1 MKWGWMILMVFGVM
15 LWAALTMADEPVA
28 LKNCRAEVD
37 RLEKKV
43 KSKEKDLSA
52 IEEKIKKQE
61 EKITKSHPIE
71 NKWGK
76 LIDATRDEIREL
88 KKKLE
93 DRHRKSGGQVGTGRN
108 TRIDRYAQ
116 KYLDGNDTVATALQ
130 KEIAEKLRQEKEL
143 LRKAE
148 KEVEEKLGV
157 LQDFVD
163 WRIELAV
170 LKTQTQ
176 PDDKKARQTLK
187 AGLSKQ
193 MAELARKR
201 KECQALAQNTPGTD
215 TGQPPSGNGVV
226 TFIGGMQ
233 IPTPK
238 SGMDL
243 PIEDESG
250 PNFEDSLA
258 YLPLLQISYND
269 PRTKAYYD
277 ALKTDFK
284 AVFGTKK
291 DEKMPPTESLF
302 SKSGAEYSALF
313 VDSKQAGWKNTPIRP
328 YYGTYLVFIECA
340 KQIQFR
346 FHVVQP
352 NARST
357 YGGVHIFGL
366 QPGRHPVRMVI
377 ATDDGQ
383 RFETHFALIVKHE
396 PEKRKFT
403 NFEMGP
409 DGKMV
414 DTGKTIVVDLN
425 YLKKTFRE
433 SWGNHMQYR
442 AEAQKKGD
450 KNLLRATLEM
460 GGQLVYSHVEKMKN
474 QPGCKTAD
482 VDPLLAKGGGAV
494 TLLISQFGAD
504 INDHG
509 PWQEMLRFAKLCKGV
524 GSRTAYDVLAAVV
537 QHASNIAPKA
547 RQDTLGYAYELLGEI
562 ALMQGRFEKA
572 LAHLNTGLEY
582 HKRVNPNYLTDK
594 GRAELPSLDQLKYM
608 LGKMTG

>member
-1 MKWGWMILMVFGVM
+1 MKWGWMILMVFGVT
-15 LWAALTMADEPVA
+15 LLATLTMADESVA
-28 LKNCRAEVD
+28 LKECLAVID
-37 RLEKKV
+37 RLN
-43 KSKEKDLSA
+43 KDIKNIDKNLTPLEEG
-52 IEEKIKKQE
+52 IRKQGEKIAKYQRFDDKYR
-61 EKITKSHPIE
+61 KP
-71 NKWGK
+71 
-76 LIDATRDEIREL
+76 IDAAHKEIREL
-88 KKKLE
+88 KKKLA
-93 DRHRKSGGQVGTGRN
+93 DRLRKGGGAVGTGQY
-108 TRIDRYAQ
+108 TS
-116 KYLDGNDTVATALQ
+116 LDKFSQTLMGGDKQATALQ
-130 KEIAEKLRQEKEL
+130 KEIEEKDGKKKDLI
-143 LRKAE
+143 RKAE
-148 KEVEEKLGV
+148 KVMEKEFPNETL
-157 LQDFVD
+157 LSLDDF
-163 WRIELAV
+163 RTELTA
-170 LKTQTQ
+170 LTERQRGHEAEKQSWNRRLASKK
-176 PDDKKARQTLK
+176 DDLV
-187 AGLSKQ
+187 
-193 MAELARKR
+193 RKR

-291 DEKMPPTESLF
+291 GEKMPPTASLF

-313 VDSKQAGWKNTPIRP
+313 VDSRQAGWKNTPIRP

-352 NARST
+352 SARST

-366 QPGRHPVRMVI
+366 QPGRHPVRMII

-396 PEKRKFT
+396 PDKRKFT
-403 NFEMGP
+403 DFEMGP
-409 DGKMV
+409 DGKMI
-414 DTGKTIVVDLN
+414 DTGKTIVFDLS
-425 YLKKTFRE
+425 YLKKAFRD
-433 SWGNHMQYR
+433 SWGNHMEAR

-450 KNLLRATLEM
+450 KISLRVTLEF
-460 GGQLVYSHVEKMKN
+460 GSQIVYSHVEKMKN
-474 QPGCKTAD
+474 QPGCETAD

-494 TLLISQFGAD
+494 TLLITQFGTD
-504 INDHG
+504 TNDNT

-524 GSRTAYDVLAAVV
+524 GSRTAYDVLAALV

-572 LAHLNTGLEY
+572 LVHLNTGLKY
-582 HKRVNPNYLTDK
+582 HKRANPNYLTDK
-594 GRAELPSLDQLKYM
+594 GRAELPSLDQLKRM
-608 LGKMTG
+608 LAKMAG

>member
-1 MKWGWMILMVFGVM
+1 MKWGWMMLMVFGVT

-43 KSKEKDLSA
+43 KSKEKDLSE

-61 EKITKSHPIE
+61 EKITKSQPIE

-76 LIDATRDEIREL
+76 LIDNIRNEIRGL
-88 KKKLE
+88 KKE
-93 DRHRKSGGQVGTGRN
+93 FDDRIIKAGGRIGTGRGTN
-108 TRIDRYAQ
+108 LDKFTQ
-116 KYLDGNDTVATALQ
+116 KLMGGDKRATALQ
-130 KEIAEKLRQEKEL
+130 EKIAEKLRQEKEL
-143 LRKAE
+143 IRKAQKEIE
-148 KEVEEKLGV
+148 KEFGV

-163 WRIELAV
+163 WRIELAA

-176 PDDKKARQTLK
+176 PADKKARQTLK
-187 AGLSKQ
+187 AQLASK
-193 MAELARKR
+193 MAELAGKR
-201 KECQALAQNTPGTD
+201 KECQLLAQNATGTD

-243 PIEDESG
+243 PIEDEGG

-258 YLPLLQISYND
+258 YLPLMQISYND

-291 DEKMPPTESLF
+291 DEKMPPTSSLF
-302 SKSGAEYSALF
+302 SKSGAEYSALYI
-313 VDSKQAGWKNTPIRP
+313 DSRQAGWKNTPIRP
-328 YYGTYLVFIECA
+328 YYGMYLVSIECA
-340 KQIQFR
+340 KQVQFR

-352 NARST
+352 KVHST

-366 QPGRHPVRMVI
+366 QPGRHSVRMVV
-377 ATDDGQ
+377 ATENGQ
-383 RFETHFALIVKHE
+383 RFETQFARIVKHE
-396 PEKRKFT
+396 PEKTTFT

-409 DGKMV
+409 DGKMIN
-414 DTGKTIVVDLN
+414 TGKTIVIDLN
-425 YLKKTFRE
+425 YLKKTFTE

-442 AEAQKKGD
+442 EEAQKKGD
-450 KNLLRATLEM
+450 KNSLRATLEM
-460 GGQLVYSHVEKMKN
+460 GSQLVYSHIEKMKN
-474 QPGCKTAD
+474 QPGCKTVD
-482 VDPLLAKGGGAV
+482 VDPLLVKGGGAV
-494 TLLISQFGAD
+494 TLLITKFGAD

-509 PWQEMLRFAKLCKGV
+509 PWQEMLAFAKLCKSV
-524 GSRTAYDVLAAVV
+524 ASRTAYDVLAAVV
-537 QHASNIAPKA
+537 QHASNIASKTH
-547 RQDTLGYAYELLGEI
+547 QDTLGYAYELLGEI
-562 ALMQGRFEKA
+562 ALMQWRFEKA
-572 LAHLNTGLEY
+572 LPHLNTGLEY

-594 GRAELPSLDQLKYM
+594 GRAELPSLDQLKRM
-608 LGKMTG
+608 LEKVTG

>member
-1 MKWGWMILMVFGVM
+1 MKWGWMVMILFGVVFS
-15 LWAALTMADEPVA
+15 AALTKADESVA
-28 LKNCRAEVD
+28 LKECRETVD
-37 RLEKKV
+37 SLEKEV
-43 KSKEKDLSA
+43 KGIEKELSTF
-52 IEEKIKKQE
+52 EERIKKRGEIIARYQRVD
-61 EKITKSHPIE
+61 

-76 LIDATRDEIREL
+76 PVDTVRKEIREL
-88 KKKLE
+88 KKKLD
-93 DRHRKSGGQVGTGRN
+93 DRHRKAGGHVGTGRD
-108 TRIDRYAQ
+108 TRMDRVAQ
-116 KYLDGNDTVATALQ
+116 KYLDGNDKVATALQ
-130 KEIAEKLRQEKEL
+130 RDIVEKESKEKDFIK
-143 LRKAE
+143 KAE
-148 KEVEEKLGV
+148 KAIEKEFPNETTFGL
-157 LQDFVD
+157 DF
-163 WRIELAV
+163 RIALADFTR
-170 LKTQTQ
+170 KQTKDK
-176 PDDKKARQTLK
+176 DDKRKKENTL
-187 AGLSKQ
+187 ASKKD
-193 MAELARKR
+193 ELVRKR
-201 KECQALAQNTPGTD
+201 KECQTLAQNTPGTD

-291 DEKMPPTESLF
+291 GEKMPPTASLF
-302 SKSGAEYSALF
+302 SKSGAAYSALF

-352 NARST
+352 SARST

-366 QPGRHPVRMVI
+366 QPGRHPVRMII
-377 ATDDGQ
+377 ATEDGQ
-383 RFETHFALIVKHE
+383 RFETQFALIVKHE

-425 YLKKTFRE
+425 YLRKTFRE

-482 VDPLLAKGGGAV
+482 VDPLLAKGGDAV
-494 TLLISQFGAD
+494 TLLFTQFGAD
-504 INDHG
+504 INDNA

-524 GSRTAYDVLAAVV
+524 GSRMAYDVLTAVV
-537 QHASNIAPKA
+537 QHASNIASKPH
-547 RQDTLGYAYELLGEI
+547 QDTLGYAYELLGEI
-562 ALMQGRFEKA
+562 ALMQGRFKEA
-572 LAHLNTGLEY
+572 LAHMNTGLEY
-582 HKRVNPNYLTDK
+582 HKRVNPNYLIDK
-594 GRAELPSLDQLKYM
+594 GRAELPSFDQLKSM
-608 LGKMTG
+608 LDKMTG

>member
-1 MKWGWMILMVFGVM
+1 MKWGWMVMIVFGVVFS
-15 LWAALTMADEPVA
+15 ATLTKADESIV
-28 LKNCRAEVD
+28 LKECLAVMD
-37 RLEKKV
+37 RLKKDIKDIETNLIPLEKKIRQQ
-43 KSKEKDLSA
+43 S
-52 IEEKIKKQE
+52 EKIKKYQNFYD
-61 EKITKSHPIE
+61 KY
-71 NKWGK
+71 GK
-76 LIDATRDEIREL
+76 PIDAVNKEIREL
-88 KKKLE
+88 KKKLT
-93 DRHRKSGGQVGTGRN
+93 DRLRKGGGAIGTGRHTN
-108 TRIDRYAQ
+108 
-116 KYLDGNDTVATALQ
+116 LDKISQTLMGGDAKATALQ
-130 KEIAEKLRQEKEL
+130 KEIKEKESKTKDL
-143 LRKAE
+143 IRKAE
-148 KEVEEKLGV
+148 KAMEKEFPKETL
-157 LQDFVD
+157 LSLDDF
-163 WRIELAV
+163 RTELTALAEKQREDETV
-170 LKTQTQ
+170 KQFWSRRLKS
-176 PDDKKARQTLK
+176 KKAYL
-187 AGLSKQ
+187 ASKS
-193 MAELARKR
+193 
-201 KECQALAQNTPGTD
+201 KECQSLSQSIAGTN

-243 PIEDESG
+243 LIEDESG

-284 AVFGTKK
+284 MVFGAKK
-291 DEKMPPTESLF
+291 GEKMPPTASLF

-328 YYGTYLVFIECA
+328 YYGTYLVFVECA
-340 KQIQFR
+340 KQIQYR

-352 NARST
+352 NVRST

-366 QPGRHPVRMVI
+366 QPGRHPVRMII

-383 RFETHFALIVKHE
+383 RFETQFALIVKHE
-396 PEKRKFT
+396 PEKKKFT
-403 NFEMGP
+403 NLEMGP
-409 DGKMV
+409 DGKMI

-433 SWGNHMQYR
+433 SWENHMQYR

-450 KNLLRATLEM
+450 KNSLRATLEL
-460 GGQLVYSHVEKMKN
+460 GSQTVYSHVEKMKN

-494 TLLISQFGAD
+494 TLFISQFGTD
-504 INDHG
+504 INDNA

-537 QHASNIAPKA
+537 QHASNIVSKPH
-547 RQDTLGYAYELLGEI
+547 QDTLGYAYELLGEI
-562 ALMQGRFEKA
+562 ALMQGRFKEA
-572 LAHLNTGLEY
+572 LVHLNTGLDY

-594 GRAELPSLDQLKYM
+594 GRAELPSLDQLKRI
-608 LGKMTG
+608 LDKMTG

>member
-1 MKWGWMILMVFGVM
+1 MKWGWLILMVFGVS
-15 LWAALTMADEPVA
+15 LWATLTMADEPVA
-28 LKNCRAEVD
+28 LKNCRTEVD
-37 RLEKKV
+37 ILEKKV
-43 KSKEKDLSA
+43 KGIQKDLSTL
-52 IEEKIKKQE
+52 EEKIKKQKE
-61 EKITKSHPIE
+61 RIARSQSVDNT
-71 NKWGK
+71 WGK
-76 LIDATRDEIREL
+76 PIDATRNEIREL
-88 KKKLE
+88 KKKLI
-93 DRHRKSGGQVGTGRN
+93 DRYRKAGGHVGTGQDTN
-108 TRIDRYAQ
+108 
-116 KYLDGNDTVATALQ
+116 LDKFAHFFMGGDKQAKALQ
-130 KEIAEKLRQEKEL
+130 KELEEKISKEKEL
-143 LRKAE
+143 IRKAE
-148 KEVEEKLGV
+148 KAIEKEFDV

-163 WRIELAV
+163 WRIELTA
-170 LKTQTQ
+170 LKTKTQ
-176 PDDKKARQTLK
+176 PEDKNARQTLK
-187 AGLSKQ
+187 TDLAKQ
-193 MAELARKR
+193 MADLARKR

-291 DEKMPPTESLF
+291 GEKMPPTASLF

-313 VDSKQAGWKNTPIRP
+313 VDSQQAGWKNTPIRP
-328 YYGTYLVFIECA
+328 YYGTYLVSIECA
-340 KQIQFR
+340 KHIQYR
-346 FHVVQP
+346 FHVVKP

-366 QPGRHPVRMVI
+366 KPGRHPVRMVV

-383 RFETHFALIVKHE
+383 RFESHFALIVNHE
-396 PEKRKFT
+396 PEKTTFT

-409 DGKMV
+409 DGKMI
-414 DTGKTIVVDLN
+414 DTGKTIVIDLN
-425 YLKKTFRE
+425 YLKKTFTE

-450 KNLLRATLEM
+450 KNSLRATLEM
-460 GGQLVYSHVEKMKN
+460 GSQLVYSHVEKMKN
-474 QPGCKTAD
+474 QPGCKTLD

-494 TLLISQFGAD
+494 TLLITQFGTD
-504 INDHG
+504 INDNV

-524 GSRTAYDVLAAVV
+524 TSRTAYDVLAAVV
-537 QHASNIAPKA
+537 QHASNIASKPH
-547 RQDTLGYAYELLGEI
+547 QDTLGYAYELLGEI
-562 ALMQGRFEKA
+562 ALMQGRFKEA
-572 LAHLNTGLEY
+572 LAHLNIGLEN
-582 HKRVNPNYLTDK
+582 HKRVNPNYLVEK
-594 GRAELPSLDQLKYM
+594 KRADLPSLDQLKFM
-608 LGKMTG
+608 LSKLTG

>member
-1 MKWGWMILMVFGVM
+1 MKWGWMILMVFGVT
-15 LWAALTMADEPVA
+15 LWATLTMADEPVA
-28 LKNCRAEVD
+28 LKNCWAEVD
-37 RLEKKV
+37 SLEKRV
-43 KSKEKDLSA
+43 KSIEKDLSTL
-52 IEEKIKKQE
+52 EEKIKKQE
-61 EKITKSHPIE
+61 KKIARSQNVE
-71 NKWGK
+71 NNWGK
-76 LIDATRDEIREL
+76 PIDATRNEIREL
-88 KKKLE
+88 KKKLT
-93 DRHRKSGGQVGTGRN
+93 DRIRKAGGYVGTGQY
-108 TRIDRYAQ
+108 TS
-116 KYLDGNDTVATALQ
+116 LDKFSQTLMGGDKQAADLK
-130 KEIAEKLRQEKEL
+130 KEIEEKISKEKEL
-143 LRKAE
+143 IRKAE
-148 KEVEEKLGV
+148 KEIEKEFGV

-163 WRIELAV
+163 WRIELAA

-187 AGLSKQ
+187 AELASKI
-193 MAELARKR
+193 AELAGKR
-201 KECQALAQNTPGTD
+201 KECQLLAQNTTGTD

-284 AVFGTKK
+284 AVFGTKTG
-291 DEKMPPTESLF
+291 EKMPPNTSLF

-313 VDSKQAGWKNTPIRP
+313 LDSKQAGWKNTPIRP

-352 NARST
+352 SARST

-366 QPGRHPVRMVI
+366 QPGRHPVRMII
-377 ATDDGQ
+377 ATEAGQ
-383 RFETHFALIVKHE
+383 RFETQFALIVKHE

-425 YLKKTFRE
+425 YLRKTFRE

-482 VDPLLAKGGGAV
+482 VDPLLAKGGDAV
-494 TLLISQFGAD
+494 TLLFTQFGAD
-504 INDHG
+504 INDNA

-524 GSRTAYDVLAAVV
+524 GSRMAYDVLTAVV
-537 QHASNIAPKA
+537 QHASNIASKPH
-547 RQDTLGYAYELLGEI
+547 QDTLGYAYELLGEI
-562 ALMQGRFEKA
+562 ALMQGRFKEA

-582 HKRVNPNYLTDK
+582 HKRVNPNYLIDK
-594 GRAELPSLDQLKYM
+594 GRAELPSFDQLKSM
-608 LGKMTG
+608 LDKMTG